1 MKIGYVQNYPE
12 NGNLEANFDAVEK
25 LLGDVKADFIV
36 LPELF
41 ATGYI
46 FENNEEVQKFAED
59 FTGVTTAFLY
69 KMAKKTGATIQG
81 GFVESG
87 EGREFN
93 SVALVSPHGL
103 VGSYRKIHL
112 YGREKKW
119 FTAGNKPFHVLEIGE
134 NIDIEVGS
142 TKGTYTHDTSW
153 VIGPMICFDWVFPE
167 AARSL
172 ALLGAEIIA
181 HSANLI
187 LPFCQKAMI
196 TRCLEN
202 KVFMITANRIGR
214 EQKAGLDLSF
224 TGMSQIV
231 SPQGDILSTAPA
243 DEEYVDIVEI
253 DPTLAQDKWFTKKN
267 HLFEDRRP
275 QYYHLE

>member
-1 MKIGYVQNYPE
+1 MPKIGYVQNKPV
-12 NGNLEANFDAVEK
+12 NGNLEANFDQVER
-25 LLGDVKADFIV
+25 LLGDIKADFIV

-46 FENNEEVQKFAED
+46 FENREEVKSFAED
-59 FTGVTTAFLY
+59 FSGPTTTFLY

-81 GFVESG
+81 GFVELG
-87 EGREFN
+87 EGKSFN
-93 SVALVSPHGL
+93 SVSLVSPHGL

-119 FTAGNKPFHVLEIGE
+119 FSPGNKPFHVLDIGDE
-134 NIDIEVGS
+134 HEWIV
-142 TKGTYTHDTSW
+142 
-153 VIGPMICFDWVFPE
+153 GPMICFDWVFPE

-172 ALLGAEIIA
+172 ALLGAEIIS

-187 LPFCQKAMI
+187 LPYCQNAMI

-202 KVFMITANRIGR
+202 RVFIVTANRIGR

-231 SPQGDILSTAPA
+231 NPNGEILSTAPA
-243 DEEYVDIVEI
+243 DEECADIVEI
-253 DPTLAQDKWFTKKN
+253 DVALAQDKWFTKKN
-267 HLFEDRRP
+267 NLFEDRRP
-275 QYYHLE
+275 QYYYLK

>member
-1 MKIGYVQNYPE
+1 MPKIGYVQNEPV
-12 NGNLEANFDAVEK
+12 NGNLEANFDRVEK
-25 LLGDVKADFIV
+25 LLSNVKADFIV

-46 FENNEEVQKFAED
+46 FENPEEVKSFAED
-59 FTGVTTAFLY
+59 FTGPTTAFLY

-87 EGREFN
+87 EGKVFN
-93 SVALVSPHGL
+93 SVTVVSPLGL

-119 FTAGNKPFHVLEIGE
+119 FTPGNKPFHTLAFGE
-134 NIDIEVGS
+134 
-142 TKGTYTHDTSW
+142 KW

-172 ALLGAEIIA
+172 ALLGAEIIS

-187 LPFCQKAMI
+187 LPFCQQTMI

-202 KVFMITANRIGR
+202 RVFMITANRLGR

-224 TGMSQIV
+224 TGKSQIV
-231 SPQGDILSTAPA
+231 DPQGEVLSTAPA
-243 DEEYVDIVEI
+243 NEEYVDVVDVDLE
-253 DPTLAQDKWFTKKN
+253 LAKNKWFTKKN
-267 HLFEDRRP
+267 NLFEDRRP
-275 QYYHLE
+275 QYYHLK

>member
-1 MKIGYVQNYPE
+1 MPKIGYVQNEPV
-12 NGNLEANFDAVEK
+12 NGNLEANFDRVEK
-25 LLGDVKADFIV
+25 LLSDVKADFIV

-46 FENNEEVQKFAED
+46 FENSEEVKSFAED
-59 FTGVTTAFLY
+59 FTGPTTAFLY
-69 KMAKKTGATIQG
+69 KMAKKTGAAIQG
-81 GFVESG
+81 GFVELG
-87 EGREFN
+87 EGKSYN
-93 SVALVSPHGL
+93 SVSVVSPHGL

-119 FTAGNKPFHVLEIGE
+119 FSPGNKPFHVLEIGDE
-134 NIDIEVGS
+134 HQWKV
-142 TKGTYTHDTSW
+142 
-153 VIGPMICFDWVFPE
+153 GPMICFDWVFPE

-172 ALLGAEIIA
+172 ALLGAEVIS

-202 KVFMITANRIGR
+202 RVFIITANRIGS
-214 EQKAGLDLSF
+214 EQKADLDLSF

-231 SPQGDILSTAPA
+231 SPQGEILSTAPA
-243 DEEYVDIVEI
+243 DEEYVDIVDI
-253 DPTLAQDKWFTKKN
+253 DMELALNKWFTNKN
-267 HLFEDRRP
+267 NLFEDRRP
-275 QYYHLE
+275 QYYHLK

>member
-1 MKIGYVQNYPE
+1 MPKIGYVQNNPV
-12 NGNLEANFDAVEK
+12 NGNLEANFDRVEK
-25 LLGDVKADFIV
+25 LLNDVKADFIV

-46 FENNEEVQKFAED
+46 FENPEEVNTFAED
-59 FTGVTTAFLY
+59 FTGETTAFLY
-69 KMAKKTGATIQG
+69 KIAKKTGATIQG

-87 EGREFN
+87 EGKSFN
-93 SVALVSPHGL
+93 SVAVVSPHGL

-119 FTAGNKPFHVLEIGE
+119 FTPGNKPFHILEIGE
-134 NIDIEVGS
+134 SHE
-142 TKGTYTHDTSW
+142 W

-172 ALLGAEIIA
+172 SLLGAEIIS

-202 KVFMITANRIGR
+202 RVFMITANRIGS

-231 SPQGDILSTAPA
+231 APNGDILSTAPA
-243 DEEYVDIVEI
+243 NEEYVDVVEV
-253 DPTLAQDKWFTKKN
+253 DVKLSQDKWFTKKN
-267 HLFEDRRP
+267 NLFEDRRP
-275 QYYHLE
+275 EYYHLK